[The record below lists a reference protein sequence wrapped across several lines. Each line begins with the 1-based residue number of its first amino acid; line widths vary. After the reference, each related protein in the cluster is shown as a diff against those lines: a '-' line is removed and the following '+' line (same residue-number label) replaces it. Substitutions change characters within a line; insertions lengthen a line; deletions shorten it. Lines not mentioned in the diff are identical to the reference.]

1 MWSSPFTKYLFLL
14 MCYILQFSSVVQSCQ
29 TLCNP
34 MDYSTPD
41 VPAYHQ
47 LPELTKTHVYWV
59 GDAIQP
65 SHPLSSSSPP
75 AFNLSQHRV
84 FSNESFLRIR
94 WPKYWSFSFNISPS
108 SEYSGLI
115 SFRIDRFGL
124 LAVQGTLKS
133 LLKHHSSKASI
144 LQCSAF
150 FMVQLSHPYMTT
162 GKP

>member
-1 MWSSPFTKYLFLL
+1 MKVRNLEQKKPIQFYKLFKCHQWQTHYSLFPSLSTIIFLIEMWSSPFTKYLFLL

-65 SHPLSSSSPP
+65 SHPLSSLFPP
-75 AFNLSQHRV
+75 TFNLFQHQNLSKWLSFLHQVGKVLELQPQHR
-84 FSNESFLRIR
+84 SFQWIFKTDFL
-94 WPKYWSFSFNISPS
+94 
-108 SEYSGLI
+108 
-115 SFRIDRFGL
+115 
-124 LAVQGTLKS
+124 
-133 LLKHHSSKASI
+133 
-144 LQCSAF
+144 
-150 FMVQLSHPYMTT
+150 
-162 GKP
+162 